1 MKKVRIKPCITISG
15 NTQYKIQI
23 KGFLFWKTIYED
35 YNLHT
40 TMNTLENLK
49 SIINFE
55 FIK

>member
-23 KGFLFWKTIYED
+23 KSFLFWKTIYED